1 MSPTV
6 FKVIP
11 SDKSGLQLTKK
22 GFTAK
27 KSKLSEL
34 KSPLQGNLLLH
45 LYCNFQFFAIVLS
58 YIVQR
63 AFWGGSI
70 TFLEINLVSN

>member
-27 KSKLSEL
+27 KKQVEWAKKPAAGEFIVTFVLQFPIFCNSFKLHSSKS
-34 KSPLQGNLLLH
+34 
-45 LYCNFQFFAIVLS
+45 
-58 YIVQR
+58 
-63 AFWGGSI
+63 
-70 TFLEINLVSN
+70 FLGWKYYVFRD

>member
-1 MSPTV
+1 MSRTV

-27 KSKLSEL
+27 KKQVE
-34 KSPLQGNLLLH
+34 
-45 LYCNFQFFAIVLS
+45 
-58 YIVQR
+58 
-63 AFWGGSI
+63 
-70 TFLEINLVSN
+70 

>member
-22 GFTAK
+22 GFAAK
-27 KSKLSEL
+27 KKQVE
-34 KSPLQGNLLLH
+34 
-45 LYCNFQFFAIVLS
+45 
-58 YIVQR
+58 
-63 AFWGGSI
+63 
-70 TFLEINLVSN
+70 